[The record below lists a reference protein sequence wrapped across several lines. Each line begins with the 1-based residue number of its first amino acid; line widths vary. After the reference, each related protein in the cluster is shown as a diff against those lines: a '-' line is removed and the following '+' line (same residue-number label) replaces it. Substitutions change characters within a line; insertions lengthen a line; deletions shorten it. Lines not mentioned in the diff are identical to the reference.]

1 MAKDTMLIPVP
12 PETRQKI
19 IECKDPNESISHFV
33 LTAILEYVKKVDDE
47 KTIYVETE
55 KFDNRKPVT
64 IGVYIDKGL
73 KDRIEELANKASK
86 ALGIRVSM
94 AAIVRTAIDMK
105 LKECAKLI
113 LQK

>member
-1 MAKDTMLIPVP
+1 MAKDTMLIPVL

-55 KFDNRKPVT
+55 KFDNKKPVT

-73 KDRIEELANKASK
+73 KDRIEELANNASK

-105 LKECAKLI
+105 LKECAKLV

>member
-1 MAKDTMLIPVP
+1 MAKDTMLIPVL

-47 KTIYVETE
+47 KTIYVDTD
-55 KFDNRKPVT
+55 KLDNKKPVT
-64 IGVYIDKGL
+64 IGVYIDRGL
-73 KDRIEELANKASK
+73 KDRIEELANNASK

-94 AAIVRTAIDMK
+94 ATIVRTAIDMK
-105 LKECAKLI
+105 LKECAKLV